1 MAYLK
6 AKNAPITKPGIAT
19 ISDIPIKND
28 KKIAKIPQLS
38 EPIITI
44 IIAGFVAAK
53 SNLLLVCPCNYKSH
67 FLSACSKGIKR
78 DWHQIQ
84 IKEIIVQI
92 VAVGSRVF
100 VTSFQLAGVKGVK
113 VESPAEALTEI
124 NKMDENSGIGLVLL
138 SDDIGKDI
146 RYQLTSLRAK
156 RPIPLIFELPSPG
169 SKKEKVDY
177 RALLK
182 QILGV

>member
-1 MAYLK
+1 MF
-6 AKNAPITKPGIAT
+6 
-19 ISDIPIKND
+19 
-28 KKIAKIPQLS
+28 Q
-38 EPIITI
+38 
-44 IIAGFVAAK
+44 
-53 SNLLLVCPCNYKSH
+53 YKSH
-67 FLSACSKGIKR
+67 DLSRSSKGIKR
-78 DWHQIQ
+78 DQNQWQS
-84 IKEIIVQI
+84 KKGTLMQI
-92 VAVGSRVF
+92 VAIGSRVF

-113 VESPAEALTEI
+113 VETSAQALTEI